1 MVLILIMHQLDEID
15 KKIIS
20 VLEVDAHMSSMQMS
34 KQLNVCAPTIRR
46 RINRL
51 IKNDIMR
58 IQAVQINRAKIS
70 IAVTIL
76 LKVESNAIT
85 RTADLLASQKEVGF
99 IVLTAGYFNIVCLGW
114 FESVES
120 YSRFLNTILY
130 PINGVL
136 DMDTL
141 ICTEYRKYAFIKM
154 NGAANQIKPAN
165 KPVDDIDMRIIEALE
180 KDARQK
186 STRLA
191 KSLNISA
198 PTIRCRI
205 NDLLNNN
212 IIHIQAFPNLRMGKT
227 IAAVIALKVAN
238 GAVNRIADCL
248 CDLNEVR
255 QVLLYSGTYDIGVW
269 AWFESIEAFSEF
281 LKNVINPLEG
291 VEKKEISIQTEI
303 RKWVHMW

>member
-1 MVLILIMHQLDEID
+1 
-15 KKIIS
+15 
-20 VLEVDAHMSSMQMS
+20 
-34 KQLNVCAPTIRR
+34 
-46 RINRL
+46 
-51 IKNDIMR
+51 
-58 IQAVQINRAKIS
+58 
-70 IAVTIL
+70 
-76 LKVESNAIT
+76 
-85 RTADLLASQKEVGF
+85 
-99 IVLTAGYFNIVCLGW
+99 
-114 FESVES
+114 
-120 YSRFLNTILY
+120 
-130 PINGVL
+130 
-136 DMDTL
+136 MDTL